1 MADQTI
7 TAATPF
13 VITLDGTVEGFSVV
27 ADLRTS
33 SIVSGGGALLAAEN
47 LDDVAD
53 PDVAQAN
60 LGAVDLSLSE
70 AAGVSAALGNYA
82 NDAAAAAGNVAV
94 GELYRNG
101 SVLMVRVA

>member
-1 MADQTI
+1 MPDQTI

-13 VITLDGTVEGFSVV
+13 VITLDGTVEDFSVV
-27 ADLRTS
+27 ADLRPS
-33 SIVSGGGALLAAEN
+33 AMVAAGGALLTAEN
-47 LDDVAD
+47 LADVAD
-53 PDVAQAN
+53 VEEALAN
-60 LGAVDLSLSE
+60 LGGASADLSTV
-70 AAGVSAALGNYA
+70 AGVSAALGNYA